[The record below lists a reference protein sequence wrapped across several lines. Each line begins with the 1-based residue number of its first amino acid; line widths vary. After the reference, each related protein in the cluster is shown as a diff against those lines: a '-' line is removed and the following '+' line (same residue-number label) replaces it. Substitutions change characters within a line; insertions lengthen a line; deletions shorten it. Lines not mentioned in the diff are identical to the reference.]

1 MKALD
6 DLKETLS
13 QKALRFRTGV
23 LVEERVDRDSL
34 DPLALRLQ
42 ASVIDYHQLVSS
54 RLLNESRVLPLD
66 AQDILKDLRDVA
78 NSEGPSPVGL
88 ILNVDLA
95 LAKLSQADVAV
106 FWDGFSRLEPFAQ
119 TAVVVAIPAS
129 AASVQPTG
137 QTLNSWKAWGR
148 IAFDVRNASLA
159 DEERV

>member
-23 LVEERVDRDSL
+23 LVEEHVDRGSL
-34 DPLALRLQ
+34 DPVALRLQ
-42 ASVIDYHQLVSS
+42 AFVIDYHELVSS

-95 LAKLSQADVAV
+95 LAKLSQTDVAE
-106 FWDGFSRLEPFAQ
+106 FWDGFSRLKPFAQ
-119 TAVVVAIPAS
+119 TAVVVAIPAA
-129 AASVQPTG
+129 AASVQPVG
-137 QTLNSWKAWGR
+137 QTLSAWKDWGR
-148 IAFDVRNASLA
+148 IAFDVRSTSLA
-159 DEERV
+159 DEERA